1 MIERVKCTE
10 SLPAPAELDDDV
22 VGLDGA
28 EDALDVGDGLRG
40 EVRRAEDPDL
50 LGLHEVRRAPRRD
63 RAEPPPRD
71 AHERAGVDQRGQ
83 RRVARRR
90 RRGARVGEHGRAVV
104 EARRRRRDRRPERR
118 RRGGWGRP
126 RCHPGRSA
134 ALLAGGARAA
144 ARARARGGD
153 ETGPRDWAA
162 AVRAF
167 GTIEDKPTDPANG
180 CLLSFFF
187 SGQYKIFF

>member
-1 MIERVKCTE
+1 M
-10 SLPAPAELDDDV
+10 PAPAELDDDV

-28 EDALDVGDGLRG
+28 EDALDVGDGVRG

-50 LGLHEVRRAPRRD
+50 LGLHEVRGAPRRD

-83 RRVARRR
+83 RRVARR

-126 RCHPGRSA
+126 RCHPGGWCPRGREG
-134 ALLAGGARAA
+134 AGAGR
-144 ARARARGGD
+144 R
-153 ETGPRDWAA
+153 
-162 AVRAF
+162 
-167 GTIEDKPTDPANG
+167 
-180 CLLSFFF
+180 
-187 SGQYKIFF
+187 